1 MKQANPMKD
10 TMYSVQRYPRS
21 DITMKPPMNGAINGP
36 VKTVIEKIVM
46 AIPRVRL
53 SNMSEKTAATQVRG
67 HAPKNPLKNRQMR
80 SVCKS
85 FETATEMLKMENPN
99 EAITSGSRRPF
110 SSEKGALEVV
120 SSLTHILCAC
130 RCSPEDGTGRKP
142 QYIERGGQG
151 CDY

>member
-1 MKQANPMKD
+1 
-10 TMYSVQRYPRS
+10 
-21 DITMKPPMNGAINGP
+21 
-36 VKTVIEKIVM
+36 
-46 AIPRVRL
+46 
-53 SNMSEKTAATQVRG
+53 
-67 HAPKNPLKNRQMR
+67 MR

-110 SSEKGALEVV
+110 SSENGALGVV
-120 SSLTHILCAC
+120 SSLIHTLCAC
-130 RCSPEDGTGRKP
+130 ECSPEDRSSRKT

>member
-151 CDY
+151 CDH